1 MSALASAWAAY
12 SAGDLAAAEGV
23 LREALAQGCPLDL
36 HPRAFKVGQSA
47 GSVFFKAS
55 VWLWQTGDEPTFEVL
70 VRRSF
75 QNYAWE
81 MLQRVSRESGLCEW
95 VQA

>member
-1 MSALASAWAAY
+1 MY
-12 SAGDLAAAEGV
+12 
-23 LREALAQGCPLDL
+23 
-36 HPRAFKVGQSA
+36 
-47 GSVFFKAS
+47 FKAS

-75 QNYAWE
+75 QSYAWE
-81 MLQRVSRESGLCEW
+81 MLQRGSRENGLSEW